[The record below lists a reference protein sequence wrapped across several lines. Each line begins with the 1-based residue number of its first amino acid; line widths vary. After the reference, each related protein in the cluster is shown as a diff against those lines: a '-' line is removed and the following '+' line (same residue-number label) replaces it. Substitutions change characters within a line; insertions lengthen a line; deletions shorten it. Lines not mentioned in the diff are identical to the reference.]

1 MIRCIRRSLQWIG
14 AATALLLLPLTVQAD
29 DIEPEP
35 YHEEAVVE
43 TEPERE
49 VAAEEEAKTEITPAA
64 VSDRPSVG
72 AKIFDV
78 AILRTSG
85 FVATI
90 LGAVFFVPAA
100 MLATGAFFVPSTIM
114 FFESGD
120 RARAKENLDAAWEHF
135 VVVPAEDTFKRPLGE
150 F

>member
-1 MIRCIRRSLQWIG
+1 LQWFG
-14 AATALLLLPLTVQAD
+14 AVTALLLLPLGVQAD

-35 YHEEAVVE
+35 YVDDAVVE

-49 VAAEEEAKTEITPAA
+49 VAAEEEAITEITPAA
-64 VSDRPSVG
+64 VSDGPSVG
-72 AKIFDV
+72 AKIFDGAV
-78 AILRTSG
+78 LRPFG

-90 LGAVFFVPAA
+90 LGGVFFVPAA
-100 MLATGAFFVPSTIM
+100 VLATGVFFVPSTIM
-114 FFESGD
+114 FFEPGD